1 MQLQINKM
9 DDPSIINPDG
19 TWSQERYKEIVTKLT
34 TFLKT
39 CGYRDKDVIFLPMSG
54 LLGLN
59 IKDPVAQ
66 KTCPWYQ
73 VELHHISLYAQQQRY
88 LICAHFHVIHCK
100 MMI

>member
-19 TWSQERYKEIVTKLT
+19 TWSQERYKDIVTKLT
-34 TFLKT
+34 HFLKT
-39 CGYRDKDVIFLPMSG
+39 CGYRDKDVISLPMSG

-59 IKDPVAQ
+59 IKDPVPQ

-73 VELHHISLYAQQQRY
+73 VGSRASLQLLYALQHLTCSY
-88 LICAHFHVIHCK
+88 FHRN
-100 MMI
+100 